1 MKAVQKT
8 KKKKPTK
15 KHLETWLIELKAQVR
30 DWEEICATEQQMT
43 MHQDNHKK
51 KLAGK
56 REVVSLEQ
64 RMKKIKIR
72 VGQKIFVKS

>member
-8 KKKKPTK
+8 KKKTHK
-15 KHLETWLIELKAQVR
+15 KRLETWLIELKAQVR

-43 MHQDNHKK
+43 MHQDNHKT

-72 VGQKIFVKS
+72 VGRKIFVKS